1 MVSFNSFVLSVFGD
15 SLNLAE
21 VCFKDKIVV
30 PLGAPP
36 CCFLQPCNKPI
47 ITTRN
52 LNFLTIG
59 TKLLVAVK
67 IAILVI
73 EILLSAVGYPRD
85 PGNFIAVDNI
95 HQIVQFPI
103 CLVGMY
109 FYTMFII
116 IAYQVL
122 KKDNKKFL
130 GFIILLQ
137 FVFFDCFRLFYV
149 FLAGSTVF

>member
-67 IAILVI
+67 IAVLVI
-73 EILLSAVGYPRD
+73 EILLSAVGFLTTSTRSFSSPSVCSGRTYTQCSSPSPLR
-85 PGNFIAVDNI
+85 
-95 HQIVQFPI
+95 QIK
-103 CLVGMY
+103 
-109 FYTMFII
+109 
-116 IAYQVL
+116 A
-122 KKDNKKFL
+122 
-130 GFIILLQ
+130 
-137 FVFFDCFRLFYV
+137 
-149 FLAGSTVF
+149 SSS